1 MKIAILIANAYG
13 MGGTIRTVFNL
24 AGGLAA
30 RHEVEV
36 VSLDQHREAPFFPPP
51 PGVRLVPLVPKDEP
65 DPAPEAAGRLER
77 RRRQRR
83 AAVVPGSEARRNP
96 VYDDHRL
103 RAVRDYLRRSDA
115 DVVMGTR
122 PGINLLIAR
131 WAPSR
136 MLRIG
141 QEHIHLEGHAA
152 DVRAAIRTAY
162 PRLDGVVV
170 LTEADRAA
178 YAGFLGMSGGRLRA
192 MPNSLPSGA
201 YPRSTQDNPIIVA
214 AGRMSPIKQY
224 PKLLDA
230 FALVVERHPEWRLRI
245 YGGGKKDERLREK
258 ITGMG
263 LSNQVALMGR
273 TKDLTGEL
281 AKASLLAVSSR
292 TEGFGMTIIEG
303 FSVGV
308 PAVSFDCPHGPRE
321 IIDHGRNGLL
331 VPHQDVAALGAGLL
345 RLVEDRDE
353 RLRMAEAAV
362 ASAADYDVTAI
373 TRRWEELLEER
384 TAAKRRGL
392 RWRPAP
398 G

>member
-36 VSLDQHREAPFFPPP
+36 VSLAQHREEPFFPPP
-51 PGVRLVPLVPKDEP
+51 AGVRLVPLVPTSAA
-65 DPAPEAAGRLER
+65 DPEPEASGALERWR
-77 RRRQRR
+77 RRRR
-83 AAVVPGSEARRNP
+83 AEAVPESEARRNP
-96 VYDDHRL
+96 IYDDHRL
-103 RAVRDYLRRSDA
+103 RAVRDYLRATDA

-131 WAPSR
+131 WAPR
-136 MLRIG
+136 RLLRIG
-141 QEHIHLEGHAA
+141 QEHIHLDDHAA
-152 DVRAAIRTAY
+152 DLRAAIRTAY
-162 PRLDGVVV
+162 RRLDGLVV
-170 LTEADRAA
+170 LTETDRAA
-178 YAGFLGMSGGRLRA
+178 YAEFLGGSGDRLRA

-214 AGRMSPIKQY
+214 AGRMSPVKQY

-230 FALVVERHPEWRLRI
+230 FAVVAERHPEWRLRI
-245 YGGGKKDERLREK
+245 YGGGKKDEKLREK
-258 ITGMG
+258 ITAMG

-273 TKDLTGEL
+273 TKDLTGEI

-292 TEGFGMTIIEG
+292 IEGFGMTIIEG

-321 IIDHGRNGLL
+321 IIDDGRNGLL
-331 VPHQDVAALGAGLL
+331 VPHQDVGALGAGLL

-353 RLRMAEAAV
+353 RLRMAEAALE
-362 ASAADYDVTAI
+362 SAADYDVTAI
-373 TRRWEELLEER
+373 SRRWEAFLEER
-384 TAAKRRGL
+384 VAAKRGGR
-392 RWRPAP
+392 RPAAA
-398 G
+398 